1 MRSKTLLMATVLAL
15 PAAAL
20 AQEIVSARAGLIHLM
35 EGTVLIND
43 VVIEQTGDKFLSL
56 KQGETL
62 STQAGRAEIL
72 LNAGTYLRIG
82 QNASVRLDTADL
94 DNTHL
99 TMLSGTAL
107 IEVAE
112 LPKDVSATIE
122 LMGSQAALR
131 KRGLYEFTA
140 DKPGNVRVYDGELT
154 LTASGAAPIK
164 IGKGREI
171 AFNALSSGPGKFD
184 ETLTSEL
191 FNWGSRRALYIAR
204 VNESAA
210 RTAFTN
216 GGSYNNSL
224 TRLALMGA
232 LGRGYTGI
240 WLFNSF
246 LGSYT
251 YLPLNGFGYSPFG
264 MRIFS
269 PVTIYQPVYQPSP
282 LDSGVAMQRSAA
294 SVNSGYSSAGGGG
307 AVATPAVS
315 APAAVTPNTGGGGD
329 AGRRR

>member
-1 MRSKTLLMATVLAL
+1 MRSKTLLMAAVLVL
-15 PAAAL
+15 PTAAL
-20 AQEIVSARAGLIHLM
+20 AQEIVSAKAGLIHLI

-43 VVIEQTGDKFLSL
+43 KVVEQAGDKFLSM
-56 KQGETL
+56 KAGETL

-82 QNASVRLDTADL
+82 QNAAVRLDTADL
-94 DNTHL
+94 EDTHL

-131 KRGLYEFTA
+131 KRGLYEFNA

-154 LTASGAAPIK
+154 LTASGATPIK

-210 RTAFTN
+210 RTMYANATN
-216 GGSYNNSL
+216 GLSTQSL
-224 TRLALMGA
+224 LQQFGMTP
-232 LGRGYTGI
+232 
-240 WLFNSF
+240 F
-246 LGSYT
+246 GSYT
-251 YLPLNGFGYSPFG
+251 GVWFFNPMFGTYTYMPLRGYGYSPFYG
-264 MRIFS
+264 IRLFS
-269 PVTIYQPVYQPSP
+269 PATVYQPVY
-282 LDSGVAMQRSAA
+282 V
-294 SVNSGYSSAGGGG
+294 
-307 AVATPAVS
+307 
-315 APAAVTPNTGGGGD
+315 
-329 AGRRR
+329 